1 MASRLLMMYPIQR
14 RLNGSCPGDV
24 QYSEQSIG
32 ANYAK
37 KNSSES
43 LLFPIIWQNMVN
55 ASVHILATNSP
66 VHFGFSLGPNGELIH
81 NCKCCTQFFGSKEE
95 ARIHRVE
102 VHGHKLNCDLCQ
114 KTLKT
119 PESRRYHMQSQ
130 HGCDGPVHICS
141 KCGKWWMLQQ
151 MCDIYFTELMLAN
164 VLQARSLCSDQP

>member
-1 MASRLLMMYPIQR
+1 MNCVFFHNYLAEPEMASTVLMMYPIQR

-32 ANYAK
+32 AKYAK

-43 LLFPIIWQNMVN
+43 LLSPIIWQNTVN
-55 ASVHILATNSP
+55 ASCQFLYLPQTIRFNL
-66 VHFGFSLGPNGELIH
+66 FFFLGPNGELIH
-81 NCKCCTQFFGSKEE
+81 NCKYCTKFFGSKEE

-102 VHGHKLNCDLCQ
+102 GHGHKLDCDLCQ

-141 KCGKWWMLQQ
+141 KCGK
-151 MCDIYFTELMLAN
+151 
-164 VLQARSLCSDQP
+164 